1 MSLTRDHIN
10 AIVAARRPARRM
22 RNYPEGDSRFWAVIE
37 GAYAAFCVLAVVW
50 LVVRLFA

>member
-1 MSLTRDHIN
+1 MSLTREHIN

-50 LVVRLFA
+50 LVARLFA